1 MVPRRSTIILSF
13 GQEWWKVLMYL
24 MTDRPVSD
32 KPWTTGQL
40 WMMTLTEADEL
51 LTDTFNLSGRK

>member
-1 MVPRRSTIILSF
+1 
-13 GQEWWKVLMYL
+13 MYL
-24 MTDRPVSD
+24 MTDRPVGD